1 MPLIILLGF
10 AILYVVASIEDI
22 RRQSHDAAVGRQ
34 YDNREKARNT
44 FMEMYGAND
53 DEVAAALEEDALRTP
68 LAETIRER
76 LKKEANVDHTANMNC
91 FIHNCN
97 LIPLGIL
104 AQSGK
109 VPKDLILGE
118 INWDRY
124 CLERKPGGTFCSPEA
139 RAMIERFLRW
149 YDDELI
155 AHGFP
160 ERLMQRNPDVQEGT
174 FLIGDDYHSKA
185 TEIRHLDNLRWRATV
200 FWPSSRDGIKCDLRC
215 ICSRLIKSL

>member
-22 RRQSHDAAVGRQ
+22 RRQSHDAAVKRQ
-34 YDNREKARNT
+34 WDKREKERDA
-44 FMEMYGAND
+44 FMEMYGASD
-53 DEVAAALEEDALRTP
+53 DEVATALEEDALRTP

-76 LKKEANVDHTANMNC
+76 LKKEANVDHTTNINC

-109 VPKDLILGE
+109 VPSDFIRGE
-118 INWDRY
+118 IRWDRY
-124 CLERKPGGTFCSPEA
+124 CLEIKPGGTFCSPEA

-149 YDDELI
+149 YDDELVS
-155 AHGFP
+155 HGFP
-160 ERLMQRNPDVQEGT
+160 EHLMQRNPDVSESVYLT
-174 FLIGDDYHSKA
+174 GDDYRTKA
-185 TEIRHLDNLRWRATV
+185 TEIRDLDKLRVRTKV
-200 FWPSSRDGIKCDLRC
+200 F
-215 ICSRLIKSL
+215 

>member
-22 RRQSHDAAVGRQ
+22 RRQSHDAAVKRQ
-34 YDNREKARNT
+34 WDKREKERDA
-44 FMEMYGAND
+44 FMEMYGASD

-76 LKKEANVDHTANMNC
+76 LKKEANVDHTANINC

-109 VPKDLILGE
+109 VPSDFIRGE
-118 INWDRY
+118 IRWDRY
-124 CLERKPGGTFCSPEA
+124 CLEIKPGGTFCSPEA

-149 YDDELI
+149 YDDELVS
-155 AHGFP
+155 HGFP
-160 ERLMQRNPDVQEGT
+160 EHLMQRNPDVSESVYLT
-174 FLIGDDYHSKA
+174 GDDYRTKA
-185 TEIRHLDNLRWRATV
+185 TEIRDLDKLRVRTKV
-200 FWPSSRDGIKCDLRC
+200 F
-215 ICSRLIKSL
+215 

>member
-1 MPLIILLGF
+1 MPLVTLLGF
-10 AILYVVASIEDI
+10 AVLYIIASIEEF
-22 RRQSHDAAVGRQ
+22 RRQSQDIEIKNQFDKRERERDA
-34 YDNREKARNT
+34 
-44 FMEMYGAND
+44 FMERYGAND
-53 DEVAAALEEDALRTP
+53 DEVSEALKEDAFRKP

-109 VPKDLILGE
+109 VPSDFIRGE
-118 INWDRY
+118 IRWDRY
-124 CLERKPGGTFCSPEA
+124 CLERKPGGVVCSPEA
-139 RAMIERFLRW
+139 RATIERFLRW

-174 FLIGDDYHSKA
+174 FLISDDYHSKA
-185 TEIRHLDNLRWRATV
+185 TEIRNLDKLRLGTTV
-200 FWPSSRDGIKCDLRC
+200 FWPSSRNGICCDLRC
-215 ICSRLIKSL
+215 ICGRLIKPR

>member
-22 RRQSHDAAVGRQ
+22 RRQSHDATIKRQ
-34 YDNREKARNT
+34 YDKRENERDAFT
-44 FMEMYGAND
+44 EMYGAND
-53 DEVAAALEEDALRTP
+53 DEVAAALEEDALCTP
-68 LAETIRER
+68 IAETIRER

-97 LIPLGIL
+97 LVPLGIL

-160 ERLMQRNPDVQEGT
+160 ERLMQRNPDVHEGT
-174 FLIGDDYHSKA
+174 FLISDDYNRKA
-185 TEIRHLDNLRWRATV
+185 TEIRYLDKLRWRATV
-200 FWPSSRDGIKCDLRC
+200 FWPSSRDGIKCDLKC
-215 ICSRLIKSL
+215 ICRRLIKSI

>member
-10 AILYVVASIEDI
+10 AILYVVASVEDI

-34 YDNREKARNT
+34 YDKREKERNT

-53 DEVAAALEEDALRTP
+53 DEVAAALEENALRTP

-76 LKKEANVDHTANMNC
+76 LKKEANVDHTANTNC
-91 FIHNCN
+91 FIRYCN
-97 LIPLGIL
+97 LVPLGIL
-104 AQSGK
+104 AQSGR
-109 VPKDLILGE
+109 VPSDFIRGE
-118 INWDRY
+118 IKWDRY
-124 CLERKPGGTFCSPEA
+124 CLEIKPGGTICSPEA

-160 ERLMQRNPDVQEGT
+160 EHLMQRNLDIPEGT
-174 FLIGDDYHSKA
+174 YLISDDYHSKA
-185 TEIRHLDNLRWRATV
+185 TEIRHLDKLRLGATV

-215 ICSRLIKSL
+215 ICSRLIKPL

>member
-1 MPLIILLGF
+1 MTAIILFAF
-10 AILYVVASIEDI
+10 AILYIIACIEDI
-22 RRQSHDAAVGRQ
+22 RRQSHDAAVRRQ
-34 YDNREKARNT
+34 YDKREKERDA
-44 FMEMYGAND
+44 FMEMYGAD
-53 DEVAAALEEDALRTP
+53 DDAVAAALEEDTLRTP

-109 VPKDLILGE
+109 VPSDFIRGE
-118 INWDRY
+118 IRWDRY
-124 CLERKPGGTFCSPEA
+124 CLEIKPGGTFCSPES

-160 ERLMQRNPDVQEGT
+160 ERLMQRNPDVPEGT
-174 FLIGDDYHSKA
+174 YLICDDYHSKA
-185 TEIRHLDNLRWRATV
+185 TEIRHLDQLRLRTTV

-215 ICSRLIKSL
+215 ICSRLIKPL

>member
-1 MPLIILLGF
+1 MTAIILFAF
-10 AILYVVASIEDI
+10 AILYIIACIEDI
-22 RRQSHDAAVGRQ
+22 RRQSHDAAVSRQ
-34 YDNREKARNT
+34 WDKREKERDA
-44 FMEMYGAND
+44 FMDMYGAND
-53 DEVAAALEEDALRTP
+53 DEVSAALKEDALCTP
-68 LAETIRER
+68 IAETIRER

-91 FIHNCN
+91 FIHYCN
-97 LIPLGIL
+97 LVPLGIL

-160 ERLMQRNPDVQEGT
+160 ERLMQRNPDVPEGT
-174 FLIGDDYHSKA
+174 YLISDNFHNKA
-185 TEIRHLDNLRWRATV
+185 TEIRHLDKLRLRATV
-200 FWPSSRDGIKCDLRC
+200 FWPSSRDGIGCDLRC
-215 ICSRLIKSL
+215 ICSRLIKSV

>member
-1 MPLIILLGF
+1 MPLVTLLGF
-10 AILYVVASIEDI
+10 AVLYIIASIEEF
-22 RRQSHDAAVGRQ
+22 RRQSQDIEIKNQFDKRERERDA
-34 YDNREKARNT
+34 
-44 FMEMYGAND
+44 FMERYGAND
-53 DEVAAALEEDALRTP
+53 DEVAEALKEDAFRKP

-109 VPKDLILGE
+109 VPSDFIRGE
-118 INWDRY
+118 IRWDRY
-124 CLERKPGGTFCSPEA
+124 CLERKPGGVVCSPEA
-139 RAMIERFLRW
+139 RATIERFLRW

-160 ERLMQRNPDVQEGT
+160 ERLMQRNSDVQEGT
-174 FLIGDDYHSKA
+174 YLISDDFHSKA
-185 TEIRHLDNLRWRATV
+185 TEIRHLDKLRLGATV
-200 FWPSSRDGIKCDLRC
+200 FWPSSRDGLGCDLRC
-215 ICSRLIKSL
+215 ICGRLIKPR

>member
-1 MPLIILLGF
+1 MTAIILFAF
-10 AILYVVASIEDI
+10 AILYIIACIEDI
-22 RRQSHDAAVGRQ
+22 RRQSHDAAVRRQ
-34 YDNREKARNT
+34 YDKREKERDT

-53 DEVAAALEEDALRTP
+53 DEVAAALEEDTLRTP

-124 CLERKPGGTFCSPEA
+124 CLEIKPGGTFCSPEA

-149 YDDELI
+149 YDDELVS
-155 AHGFP
+155 HGFP
-160 ERLMQRNPDVQEGT
+160 ERLMQRNPDVSESVYLT
-174 FLIGDDYHSKA
+174 GDDYRTKA
-185 TEIRHLDNLRWRATV
+185 TEIRDLDKLRVRTNV
-200 FWPSSRDGIKCDLRC
+200 FWPSSRDGISCDLKC
-215 ICSRLIKSL
+215 ICSRLIKPV

>member
-1 MPLIILLGF
+1 MTAIILFAF
-10 AILYVVASIEDI
+10 AILYIIACIEDI
-22 RRQSHDAAVGRQ
+22 RRQSHDAAVKRQ
-34 YDNREKARNT
+34 WDKREKERDA

-76 LKKEANVDHTANMNC
+76 LKREANVDHTANMNC

-139 RAMIERFLRW
+139 RAMVERFLRW

-174 FLIGDDYHSKA
+174 FLISDNYHSKA
-185 TEIRHLDNLRWRATV
+185 TEIRHLDKLRLRTTV

-215 ICSRLIKSL
+215 ICSRLIKPL

>member
-1 MPLIILLGF
+1 MPLVTLLGF
-10 AILYVVASIEDI
+10 AVLYIIASIEEF
-22 RRQSHDAAVGRQ
+22 RRQSQDIEIKNQFDKRERERAAFLER
-34 YDNREKARNT
+34 
-44 FMEMYGAND
+44 YGAND
-53 DEVAAALEEDALRTP
+53 DEVAEALKEDAFRTP

-91 FIHNCN
+91 FIYDCN

-104 AQSGK
+104 AQSGR
-109 VPKDLILGE
+109 VPSDFIRGE
-118 INWDRY
+118 IRWDRY
-124 CLERKPGGTFCSPEA
+124 CLERKPGGVVCSPEA

-174 FLIGDDYHSKA
+174 YLISDNFHNKA
-185 TEIRHLDNLRWRATV
+185 TEIRYLDNLRWRATV
-200 FWPSSRDGIKCDLRC
+200 FWPSSRDGLGCDLKC
-215 ICSRLIKSL
+215 ICGRLIKPR

>member
-1 MPLIILLGF
+1 MTAIILFAF
-10 AILYVVASIEDI
+10 AILYIIACIEDI

-34 YDNREKARNT
+34 YDKREKERDA
-44 FMEMYGAND
+44 FMDMYGAND
-53 DEVAAALEEDALRTP
+53 DEVSAALKEDAFRTP

-91 FIHNCN
+91 FIHYCN
-97 LIPLGIL
+97 LVPLGIL

-124 CLERKPGGTFCSPEA
+124 CLEIKPGGTFCSPEA

-160 ERLMQRNPDVQEGT
+160 ERLMQRNPDVPEGAY
-174 FLIGDDYHSKA
+174 LICDDYHSKA
-185 TEIRHLDNLRWRATV
+185 TEIRYLNKLRLRATV
-200 FWPSSRDGIKCDLRC
+200 FWPSSRDGINCDLKC
-215 ICSRLIKSL
+215 ICRRLIKSV

>member
-22 RRQSHDAAVGRQ
+22 RRQSHDAAVKRQ
-34 YDNREKARNT
+34 WDKREKERDA
-44 FMEMYGAND
+44 FMEMYGASD

-76 LKKEANVDHTANMNC
+76 LKKEANVDHTANINC

-109 VPKDLILGE
+109 VPSDFIRGE
-118 INWDRY
+118 IRWDRY
-124 CLERKPGGTFCSPEA
+124 CLEIKPGGTFCSPEA

-149 YDDELI
+149 YDDELVS
-155 AHGFP
+155 HGFP
-160 ERLMQRNPDVQEGT
+160 EHLMQTNPDVSESVYLT
-174 FLIGDDYHSKA
+174 GDDYRTKA
-185 TEIRHLDNLRWRATV
+185 TEIRDLDKLRVRTKV
-200 FWPSSRDGIKCDLRC
+200 F
-215 ICSRLIKSL
+215 

>member
-1 MPLIILLGF
+1 MTAIILFAF
-10 AILYVVASIEDI
+10 AILYIIACIEDI
-22 RRQSHDAAVGRQ
+22 RRQFHDAAVSRQ
-34 YDNREKARNT
+34 WDKREKERDA
-44 FMEMYGAND
+44 FMDMYGAND
-53 DEVAAALEEDALRTP
+53 DEVSAALKEDAFRTP

-91 FIHNCN
+91 FIHYCN
-97 LIPLGIL
+97 LVPLGIL

-124 CLERKPGGTFCSPEA
+124 CLEIKPGGTFCSPEA

-160 ERLMQRNPDVQEGT
+160 ERLMQRNPDVPEGAY
-174 FLIGDDYHSKA
+174 LICDDYHSKA
-185 TEIRHLDNLRWRATV
+185 TEIRYLNKLRLRATV
-200 FWPSSRDGIKCDLRC
+200 FWPSSRDGINCDLKC
-215 ICSRLIKSL
+215 ICRRLIKSV

>member
-22 RRQSHDAAVGRQ
+22 RRQSHDAAVKRQ
-34 YDNREKARNT
+34 WDKREKERDA
-44 FMEMYGAND
+44 FMEMYGASD

-76 LKKEANVDHTANMNC
+76 LKKEANVDHTANINC

-109 VPKDLILGE
+109 VPSDSIRGE
-118 INWDRY
+118 IRRDRY
-124 CLERKPGGTFCSPEA
+124 CLEIKPGGTFCSPEA

-149 YDDELI
+149 YDDELVS
-155 AHGFP
+155 HGFP
-160 ERLMQRNPDVQEGT
+160 ERLMQRNPDVSESVYLT
-174 FLIGDDYHSKA
+174 GDDYRTKA
-185 TEIRHLDNLRWRATV
+185 TEIRDLDKLRVRTKV
-200 FWPSSRDGIKCDLRC
+200 FWPSSRDGISCDLKC
-215 ICSRLIKSL
+215 ICSRLIKPV